1 MNLQGRT
8 SKINGGPC
16 QMLNIAWNT
25 IMQLNNVLTLE
36 EEKES
41 SKLRPLYDE

>member
-1 MNLQGRT
+1 
-8 SKINGGPC
+8 
-16 QMLNIAWNT
+16 MLNIAWNT